1 MLALH
6 DLPVALAGGVFLLA
20 IAALWLPS
28 TQAWVIVLA
37 VALAVGLWG
46 GLITVVA
53 LVPVALLALTC
64 FVALRWRRR
73 HEFFAVRV
81 LVLVL
86 VGVLSLLLALHVLPG
101 FHNPPLLLSL
111 RLGEHGAPYD
121 QHLNVDKALVGLLIL
136 GIGVQRLHRLTDWA
150 RMLRIAAPVMLGT
163 LVVVM
168 GLGLALGYTRPD
180 PKWTWFFFPWAVV
193 NLLVTCA
200 AEEAFFR
207 GFLQRTLAG
216 ALARLQYGRAAALVI
231 AALAFGLAHVAGGVA
246 YIVLATFAGLGYGLA
261 FLLTR
266 RVEAAVLTH
275 FAVNATHFLLFSYP
289 YAQTP

>member
-6 DLPVALAGGVFLLA
+6 DLPVAFAGGVFLLA
-20 IAALWLPS
+20 IVALWLPS
-28 TQAWVIVLA
+28 TRAWVMALVIT
-37 VALAVGLWG
+37 LAVGLWG

-53 LVPVALLALTC
+53 LVPVALLALAC

-73 HEFFAVRV
+73 HEFRVVRV
-81 LVLVL
+81 LAVVL

-111 RLGEHGAPYD
+111 RLGAHGAPYG
-121 QHLNVDKALVGLLIL
+121 QYLNVDKALVGLLIL
-136 GIGVQRLHRLTDWA
+136 GIGVQRLQRLTDWA
-150 RMLRIAAPVMLGT
+150 RMLRTAAPVMLGT

-207 GFLQRTLAG
+207 GFLQRSLAG
-216 ALARLQYGRAAALVI
+216 ALARLRYGRAAALVI

-261 FLLTR
+261 FLLTQ
-266 RVEAAVLTH
+266 RVEAAILTH